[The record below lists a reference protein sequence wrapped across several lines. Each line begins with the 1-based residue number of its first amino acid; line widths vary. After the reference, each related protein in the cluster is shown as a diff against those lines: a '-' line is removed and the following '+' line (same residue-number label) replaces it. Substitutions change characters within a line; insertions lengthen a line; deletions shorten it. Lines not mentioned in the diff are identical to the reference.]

1 MLATQEST
9 EDVQEAEGKEGRQ
22 GERGECDSGPS
33 LLCYT
38 CNAHVQHLAVKW
50 FCI

>member
-1 MLATQEST
+1 MLATLESAG
-9 EDVQEAEGKEGRQ
+9 DVQVAAGKEGGQ
-22 GERGECDSGPS
+22 GERGECDSGSS

-38 CNAHVQHLAVKW
+38 CSAHVQHLAVKW